1 MNVLQNLIQEQKEIF
16 DVEEICFE
24 DVELLETLKTTVG
37 QVLINVRGQMKS
49 TVCILFGC
57 RRCIINCAVAVQVP
71 HKA

>member
-37 QVLINVRGQMKS
+37 RVLINVQGQMKS

-57 RRCIINCAVAVQVP
+57 QRCIINCAVAVQVP